1 MKRLLLIAL
10 LALAGC
16 KDEAVQD
23 VSPMAL
29 TADSTGYF
37 CQMNVL
43 EHPGPKAQAHLQG
56 FPRMPVFFSQ
66 VRDGFAF
73 ARMDEQMAPILQI
86 WVNDMGAPEATWED
100 PGAANWIRA
109 EDAFYVMGSDRT
121 GGMGLSDLVPFA
133 DPSAAAAFASR
144 WGGRVVRMDEVPDDA
159 VLAPQAGTAPDG
171 GAGEDAE
178 FKARL
183 RALSDDRTGG

>member
-56 FPRMPVFFSQ
+56 FPRMPVFFS
-66 VRDGFAF
+66 
-73 ARMDEQMAPILQI
+73 
-86 WVNDMGAPEATWED
+86 
-100 PGAANWIRA
+100 
-109 EDAFYVMGSDRT
+109 
-121 GGMGLSDLVPFA
+121 
-133 DPSAAAAFASR
+133 SASIFSFF
-144 WGGRVVRMDEVPDDA
+144 
-159 VLAPQAGTAPDG
+159 L
-171 GAGEDAE
+171 
-178 FKARL
+178 
-183 RALSDDRTGG
+183 